1 MNRFGIVADSSND
14 LEIEYLKK
22 HDIKN
27 VSFYVR
33 LGDDNYLKDEVDIT
47 RRELYDYLAENPE
60 VFPKTSLPSVEDFIF
75 AIRENLEKGKDV
87 ICFTVSSTLS
97 GSFQSAKVAVELL
110 KEEYPDRRI
119 YLVDAQSASLGVGLL
134 IKRAVTLREENIDI
148 DEVYKKVLEI
158 SDKTEINILL
168 DTLSYLE
175 QGGRIS
181 RTGAFAGKL
190 LKIKPIASFKNN
202 TLNLEKAV
210 RGTKKA
216 LQVSLELL
224 HNTIHDKLD
233 LYDIFVIHGD
243 NEKLANQA
251 KEEIETKYN
260 MKLAEDITLVSSAVI
275 SHIGPGAIGIGCI
288 RKL

>member
-1 MNRFGIVADSSND
+1 MNRFGIVSDSSND
-14 LEIEYLKK
+14 LELEYLEK

-47 RRELYDYLAENPE
+47 RRQLYDYLAENPE
-60 VFPKTSLPSVEDFIF
+60 IFPKTSLPSVEDFIS
-75 AIRENLEKGKDV
+75 AIRENLDNGKDV

-110 KEEYPDRRI
+110 KEEYPDRKI

-134 IKRAVTLREENIDI
+134 IKRAVSLREENMDI

-158 SDKTEINILL
+158 SDETEINILL

-202 TLNLEKAV
+202 TLNNK
-210 RGTKKA
+210 
-216 LQVSLELL
+216 
-224 HNTIHDKLD
+224 
-233 LYDIFVIHGD
+233 
-243 NEKLANQA
+243 
-251 KEEIETKYN
+251 
-260 MKLAEDITLVSSAVI
+260 
-275 SHIGPGAIGIGCI
+275 
-288 RKL
+288 